1 MCCPV
6 CLRWQLL
13 HICPNQ
19 WAITGLICFYKLI
32 VDLASSSEPTRIPGK
47 KLTVVCVGMPVITV
61 YLSDFID
68 TPSAALGS
76 RQGRDN
82 YLLFADE
89 VTEVHWVWGAGT
101 PLCRLQPLHLGADV
115 FSDFCQ
121 DWQQRPRPVEPS
133 HQPFCLTPCG
143 PAVLRFQQHVDS
155 SLYPIVT

>member
-1 MCCPV
+1 MSWTAVPGAELSCDYTAISLRDMSMCCPV

-19 WAITGLICFYKLI
+19 WAIAGLICFYKLI
-32 VDLASSSEPTRIPGK
+32 VDLASSSESTRIPGK
-47 KLTVVCVGMPVITV
+47 KLTVVCVGMPVIAV

-82 YLLFADE
+82 YLLFVDE

-101 PLCRLQPLHLGADV
+101 PLCRLQSLRMGADV
-115 FSDFCQ
+115 FSDFL
-121 DWQQRPRPVEPS
+121 S
-133 HQPFCLTPCG
+133 GLATS
-143 PAVLRFQQHVDS
+143 AS
-155 SLYPIVT
+155 TS